1 MLLQS
6 MCMNQSLDVFSEFM
20 TDTLCLH
27 KPDGRVFQNIKACV
41 SGKGVIAIENVS
53 LPIEVGDRFTRNL
66 PSGLTESFIV
76 DDPGYRGPFSGIA
89 AHYQVKVHRA
99 GTERSPLRGA
109 TYNVTGPNAR
119 VNINSHD
126 HSTNTV
132 TFEPAPVF
140 ADLRQSVLEAVAEE
154 GERAK
159 LLAGIEAMEDG
170 HRTHAFVNRY
180 KDFIALAANHMTI
193 VAPFLPALSALLS
206 GH

>member
-1 MLLQS
+1 
-6 MCMNQSLDVFSEFM
+6 MNQDLDVFSQFM
-20 TDTLCLH
+20 TDALCLH
-27 KPDGRVFQNIKACV
+27 KPDGRVFENVKACV
-41 SGKGVIAIENVS
+41 SGNGAIAIEDVS

-66 PSGLTESFIV
+66 PSGLTESFMV
-76 DDPGYRGPFSGIA
+76 DDPGYRESFGPIA
-89 AHYQVKVHRA
+89 AHYRVKAHRA
-99 GTERSPLRGA
+99 GTERSLLRGA

-132 TFEPAPVF
+132 AFEPAPVF
-140 ADLRQSVLEAVAEE
+140 ADLRKAVVEAVGEN

-159 LLAGIEAMEDG
+159 LLAGIEAMENG
-170 HRTHAFVNRY
+170 HRTHAFVDQY
-180 KDFIALAANHMTI
+180 KDFITLAANHMTI